1 MNIHRRENQ
10 KTYTRSTE
18 LIKKKTLSLGLQF
31 VDDISGQTTGSIFKG
46 QTEFLFDC
54 MTLEDGID
62 KFSRNVGN
70 QQPTHAA
77 VTCLK
82 SEYLS
87 YATGEA

>member
-1 MNIHRRENQ
+1 
-10 KTYTRSTE
+10 
-18 LIKKKTLSLGLQF
+18 
-31 VDDISGQTTGSIFKG
+31 
-46 QTEFLFDC
+46 

-87 YATGEA
+87 YATGEAWSLTLSVTRTSEQVEWEGTVNEELKSMWKEAVVAWTKEVFRHILE